1 MSTHT
6 QIIYQIVFSTKH
18 REKCM
23 LKSTRE
29 TVFKY
34 IGGIIKNKSSKPFI
48 INGVEDHLHIITHI
62 HPSIC
67 LADLIKEIK
76 ISSNSFIKEKGFF
89 PDFPGWQKGYGA
101 FTYAN
106 EALPNLVRYVQNQ
119 EAHHGYNT
127 YEDEYISLLEEHGV
141 EYDPRY
147 VFD

>member
-6 QIIYQIVFSTKH
+6 QIIYQIVFSTKY
-18 REKCM
+18 RKKCM

-34 IGGIIKNKSSKPFI
+34 ISGIIKNKSSRLFI

-76 ISSNSFIKEKGFF
+76 ISSNSFIKEKYLF
-89 PDFPGWQKGYGA
+89 PDFPGWQDGYGA
-101 FTYAN
+101 FTYSN

-119 EAHHGYNT
+119 ESHHGYKT
-127 YEDEYISLLEEHGV
+127 YEDEYISLLEEHEV